1 MLWVWSP
8 VLTVFPA
15 SCHLKKKEV
24 RECVCVCVCVRV
36 CVCVCARRRVS
47 FSLVCGG
54 DRRSPVPV
62 ACLSTPESAW
72 VPGVPLHFLGSGMIL
87 FNYLFGLT
95 LVFLGHYICFLF
107 SLNYI
112 SNIYTQWRKL
122 GKYGIQEKITLTPK
136 PPCRNDSHLLM
147 YPARHLVLQN
157 WDDTY
162 LSLYCFPLPRL
173 WHAVS

>member
-1 MLWVWSP
+1 M
-8 VLTVFPA
+8 
-15 SCHLKKKEV
+15 
-24 RECVCVCVCVRV
+24 RV
-36 CVCVCARRRVS
+36 CVCVCACVCVRVPTPACEFLIGVWVFPCVS
-47 FSLVCGG
+47 GWASRGWLRGG

-72 VPGVPLHFLGSGMIL
+72 VPRVPLHFLGSGMIL

-136 PPCRNDSHLLM
+136 PPCRNYSHLLM

-173 WHAVS
+173 RHAVS